1 MYSDIKKANKCIIII
16 MLSLVATNTFANSTQ
31 QNEQQCLAKVIYHEA
46 RGETTNGK
54 TAVAKVVLNRK
65 NHKKFPKT
73 ICSVINQIHVVN
85 KRKRICQFSWVCSNK
100 NKIDVSSKSWQDAK
114 ILSSN
119 ILNHKIPLPN
129 LGPDVLFFRSRHSFK
144 KFDKSYK
151 LVKKIDNSL
160 FYEKRW
166 V

>member
-1 MYSDIKKANKCIIII
+1 
-16 MLSLVATNTFANSTQ
+16 MLSLVATNTFANQNST

-46 RGETTNGK
+46 RGETLIGK

-65 NHKKFPKT
+65 THKKFPKT
-73 ICSVINQIHVVN
+73 ICSVVNQVHVVN
-85 KRKRICQFSWVCSNK
+85 KRKKVCQFSWVCSK
-100 NKIDVSSKSWQDAK
+100 NKIDVSSQSWKDAK
-114 ILSSN
+114 VLSSN
-119 ILNHKIPLPN
+119 ILNNRISLPN
-129 LGPDVLFFRSRHSFK
+129 LGPDVLFFRSKHSFK
-144 KFDKSYK
+144 KFDKSYR